1 MLQDFKG
8 MGKSGVDVLAYS
20 NMLRYFH
27 DINITIFDLLVR
39 VYKKFLKSHKVRV
52 ICHV

>member
-8 MGKSGVDVLAYS
+8 MGKSGVDVLAYKIFS
-20 NMLRYFH
+20 YFH
-27 DINITIFDLLVR
+27 DLNITIFDLLVR